1 MSHPAPAPTPSES
14 AGIPPTPPAESPT
27 TRRTFLLGGAAGVVV
42 GGAAGAGAA
51 KVPDWVRGPAPTSDP
66 PPPQVIEKP
75 LPVGTKLSYA
85 QYGEDLVV
93 NSLFYS
99 IKLEK
104 PTYLDIGAYE
114 PIDSNNTYFFYEKG
128 SRGVVVEPTPKYVEK
143 LKAFRPG
150 DTVLGVGVGVTDATE
165 MNFYI
170 MTEPQQNTFDK
181 AHAEKFVREKG
192 YKIEQVLKIPLVNIN
207 RIMAEH
213 FGGKAPD
220 YLSIDVEGME
230 FEITKTID
238 FTRFRPKV
246 ICVETL
252 IAARLAHNPEIT
264 KFMEKHGY
272 EVRGMTYPNTIYMD
286 KALLKDP
293 PAK

>member
-27 TRRTFLLGGAAGVVV
+27 TRRTFLLGGTAGLVV
-42 GGAAGAGAA
+42 GGAAGAVAA
-51 KVPDWVRGPAPTSDP
+51 KAPGWVQAPPEP
-66 PPPQVIEKP
+66 PPPQLIEKP

-128 SRGVVVEPTPKYVEK
+128 SRGVIVEPTPEYVEK
-143 LKAFRPG
+143 LKAVRPN

-165 MNFYI
+165 MEFFI
-170 MTEPQQNTFDK
+170 MTEPQQNTFDR

-192 YKIEQVLKIPLVNIN
+192 YKIERVLKIPLVNIN

-213 FGGKAPD
+213 FDGKAPD

-230 FEITKTID
+230 LAITKSID
-238 FTRFRPKV
+238 FKRFRPKV

-252 IAARLAHNPEIT
+252 IAARLAHNPEFT
-264 KFMEKHGY
+264 KFMATHDY

-293 PAK
+293 PTK